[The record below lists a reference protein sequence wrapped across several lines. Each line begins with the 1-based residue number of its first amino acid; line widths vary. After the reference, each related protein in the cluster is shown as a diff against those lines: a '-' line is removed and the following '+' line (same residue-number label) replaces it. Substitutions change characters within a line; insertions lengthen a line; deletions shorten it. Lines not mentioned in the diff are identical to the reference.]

1 MVQLR
6 ALRDLEF
13 QVAWTGSCPKQEN
26 PSGSAHPKDGTRD
39 NRSILQSV
47 MASVSQSRCLRLKRS
62 TLTFAGLLL
71 TLAAVTAKAARP
83 PSAPKPQTAKAE
95 PTQKPIESLVDRV
108 GQTGFVQLQAD
119 SFKDLPL
126 ERKVLAYWLSRA
138 AIAVNPIVYDQNSV
152 YGLREKHLL
161 EQILTHSRGIDP
173 GALKKIT
180 DYTKLFWGNR
190 GNHNAFTSR
199 KFLPEF
205 TPDELKV
212 ATAHALKNGAR
223 LGTSATLAREL
234 QELEKPIFD
243 PNFEPMLTF
252 KNPPNGEDPLLVS
265 ANNLYQGVS
274 LMDLKDFAEEYP
286 LNSRLVKT
294 NGKLVEQIY
303 RAGTLDSK
311 VAPGLYATELALAIR
326 DLKQAVPYASDSQKA
341 VLNDLVRYYQTGQPA
356 DWRQFNID
364 WVKDNSDIDFSNGF
378 IEVYKDVRGMK
389 GASQAFVTTVD
400 GRMNKLMKGFAEN
413 AAYFEKHAP
422 WDNKYKLEK
431 PQPPLANAVE
441 ALIETG
447 DFDVNTIGE
456 NLPNEAEIHDK
467 YGSKSFIFTGST
479 RALNAARGDKV
490 AKEFCNAQPE
500 LERALKYGDL
510 AEDLFTAMHEVIGHG
525 SGKMN
530 PKLTREPAFYIKE
543 YYSTLEETRA
553 DLMALWNFFDPKLV
567 DLGAMPSYDV
577 AKAAYDAEARAA
589 LVQLREV
596 PTGDTIEEDHRRGT
610 QLIVNYI
617 RDKTGAIQ
625 PVLRDGKVYLLVT
638 NYQKM
643 REGVG
648 MLLSELMRA
657 KAEGDYEAAKSL
669 ITLYGIHF
677 DKEWRDQVVER
688 YAKLDLPTYWVGINP
703 DLELRKASKG
713 KSDQVTISYPRDIVK
728 QQLQYTQIAGR

>member
-1 MVQLR
+1 MGTGR
-6 ALRDLEF
+6 AP
-13 QVAWTGSCPKQEN
+13 G
-26 PSGSAHPKDGTRD
+26 PSP
-39 NRSILQSV
+39 
-47 MASVSQSRCLRLKRS
+47 
-62 TLTFAGLLL
+62 
-71 TLAAVTAKAARP
+71 
-83 PSAPKPQTAKAE
+83 AKAE
-95 PTQKPIESLVDRV
+95 PIQKTAPGESLVDRV

-119 SFKDLPL
+119 SFNSLPSK
-126 ERKVLAYWLSRA
+126 RKFLAYWLSMA

-173 GALKKIT
+173 ATLKKVS

-199 KFLPEF
+199 KFVPEF
-205 TPDELKV
+205 TAAELK
-212 ATAHALKNGAR
+212 AAAARALKNGAR
-223 LGTSATLAREL
+223 LGTPAKLAREL
-234 QELEKPIFD
+234 QALERPIFD
-243 PNFEPMLTF
+243 SNFEPMLTL
-252 KNPPNGEDPLLVS
+252 KNPPNGEDPLLES

-274 LMDLKDFAEEYP
+274 LMDLKDFTEEYP
-286 LNSRLVKT
+286 LNSRLVKQ
-294 NGKLVEQIY
+294 NGKLVEQVY
-303 RAGTLDSK
+303 RAGTPDGK
-311 VAPGLYATELALAIR
+311 IPPGLYATELALAIR
-326 DLKQAVPYASDSQKA
+326 YLKRAVLYTSDSQK
-341 VLNDLVRYYQTGQPA
+341 VVVNYLVRYYQTGDPA

-364 WVKDNSDIDFSNGF
+364 WVRDNADIDFTNGF
-378 IEVYKDVRGMK
+378 IEVYKDARGMK
-389 GASQAFVTTVD
+389 GASQAFVTTID
-400 GRMNKLMKGFAEN
+400 ARMNKLMKGFAEN
-413 AAYFEKHAP
+413 AAYFEKRAP
-422 WDNKYKLEK
+422 WDNQYKLEK

-447 DFDVNTIGE
+447 DFNVNTIGE

-490 AKEFCNAQPE
+490 AQEFCNSQPE
-500 LERALKYGDL
+500 LERARKYGDL

-525 SGKMN
+525 SGKMD

-567 DLGAMPSYDV
+567 ELGAMPSYDV

-617 RDKTGAIQ
+617 RDKTGTIQ

-648 MLLSELMRA
+648 MLLSELMRI
-657 KAEGDYEAAKSL
+657 KAEGDYEAAKTL
-669 ITLYGIHF
+669 ITQYGIHF
-677 DKEWRDQVVER
+677 DKEWRDQVVQR
-688 YAKLDLPTYWVGINP
+688 YAKLDLPTYWAGIDP
-703 DLELRKASKG
+703 DLELRKASNG
-713 KSDQVTISYPRDIVK
+713 KADEVMISYPRDIAK
-728 QQLQYTQIAGR
+728 QQLRYTSIAGQ